1 MRQGQGMA
9 RRVALGGVLFALAM
23 VLSFAESSIAP
34 LLGLAP
40 GMKLGLAN
48 VVVMYALLFLGG
60 RAALALVLLK
70 ALFGL
75 LTRGAV
81 AGLLSLAGGLLSLL
95 VMLALLHGPLRPTG
109 LILSAC
115 GAIAHNLGQLLVAG
129 AVLSSAMALGYAPV
143 LLVSGL
149 AMGAI
154 TSLVLKALLPALARL
169 GLPAG
174 PNADALKQPGQ
185 QEGEGRR

>member
-115 GAIAHNLGQLLVAG
+115 GAIAHNLGQLLAAG

-143 LLVSGL
+143 LLISGL
-149 AMGAI
+149 AMGAL

>member
-81 AGLLSLAGGLLSLL
+81 AGLLSLCGGLLSLL
-95 VMLALLHGPLRPTG
+95 VMLALLRGPLRPTG

-115 GAIAHNLGQLLVAG
+115 GAIAHNLGQLLAAG

-149 AMGAI
+149 AMGAL

>member
-70 ALFGL
+70 AGFGL